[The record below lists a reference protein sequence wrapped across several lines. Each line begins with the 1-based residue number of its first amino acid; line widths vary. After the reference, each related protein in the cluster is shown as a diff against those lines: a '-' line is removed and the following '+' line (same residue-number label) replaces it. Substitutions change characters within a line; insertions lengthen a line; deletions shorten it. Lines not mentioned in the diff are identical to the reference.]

1 MTSSFSDEDSLQD
14 RISTSESENSR
25 NAENS
30 CSTSAL
36 KTLLKREIRRR
47 TENISRLELELEL
60 SNIQGI
66 LYSSNNKA
74 EPVSDEKN
82 QNGNDTSADEVV
94 TIKEPNKLV
103 RNHAVFGE
111 AIRGGTADG
120 KQLTYQ
126 SLKLGIK
133 LDNEKF
139 VMRALQCALDALQSP
154 NVQSHSFERNLDS
167 THNKLESE
175 SNKTSI
181 QHVKVSRSRSV
192 SRTSQND
199 DNSNHAPKDLSNT
212 SDHTKITGK
221 EKSTLHKRLDCT
233 RKCSYYRTPPSQ
245 RKSNQRDLK
254 YVVEEEKR
262 RRLQSNLPKRKRNFI
277 RYRSPAPE
285 MKRRKENSPA
295 SKIYKKISVSK
306 SKDVS
311 KCRRKRR
318 DSITG
323 KIVAEGLL
331 NERKRM
337 SSPYISEIK
346 EGKRRS
352 RAGSSSGYRSKNR
365 IGRSKSSRRRN

>member
-1 MTSSFSDEDSLQD
+1 MTSSSSDEDSLQD
-14 RISTSESENSR
+14 RTSTSESENSS

-30 CSTSAL
+30 YSTSTL

-47 TENISRLELELEL
+47 TENISRLELEFEL
-60 SNIQGI
+60 SNIEGI
-66 LYSSNNKA
+66 LYSSNNKV
-74 EPVSDEKN
+74 EPLGDEEK
-82 QNGNDTSADEVV
+82 QNGNDEVV
-94 TIKEPNKLV
+94 TIQEPNKLV
-103 RNHAVFGE
+103 RNHAVFGQ
-111 AIRGGTADG
+111 ANRWGTADG
-120 KQLTYQ
+120 RKLAYQ
-126 SLKLGIK
+126 SLKLGFK

-139 VMRALQCALDALQSP
+139 VMRALQCALDALQTP
-154 NVQSHSFERNLDS
+154 NFQSHSFYERNPDS
-167 THNKLESE
+167 TENKLESD
-175 SNKTSI
+175 SNKTSV
-181 QHVKVSRSRSV
+181 QRVKVSRSRSV
-192 SRTSQND
+192 SRRTLQND
-199 DNSNHAPKDLSNT
+199 DNSNHVPNYLSNT

-245 RKSNQRDLK
+245 RKSSLRDLK

-262 RRLQSNLPKRKRNFI
+262 RRGLQSDFPKRKRNFI

-285 MKRRKENSPA
+285 MKRRKENSLA
-295 SKIYKKISVSK
+295 SIIYKKISVSK

-331 NERKRM
+331 KERKRI
-337 SSPYISEIK
+337 SPPYISEIK
-346 EGKRRS
+346 EGKRRN

-365 IGRSKSSRRRN
+365 IWRSKLSSRRN